1 MEERRKHKRLD
12 LEVMVE
18 LERLDEESV
27 TTLKYVHVEVTDI
40 SRSGLGFKS
49 KADLEIGSYYD
60 TRIQIWTKEVVD
72 AVIEIVRRDALPEGG
87 YKYGCRFIGMP
98 DTDALKIDIYQIF
111 NDLLKNRGSDTTM
124 QEYIAMSFQKI
135 KSSTS
140 RCFDISTAALHIIA
154 MLFMLMDHLWA
165 TLLPAQEWL
174 TCVGRIAFP
183 IFAFMSVEGYF
194 HTHNFKKY
202 LLRMLVFAV
211 ISEIPFDLMYGGT
224 WFYPVHQNVIWT
236 FILGLL
242 GIHIMETVR
251 KKKKTPVF
259 VLTAILVTIAGGL
272 LGTLTMVDY
281 YGIGVL
287 TVFIFYFF
295 RGRKWWCLLGQ
306 IAALYWVN
314 VELLGGLMYPV
325 RLFGMEFELCQQ
337 GLALLA
343 LVPIWL
349 YRGRQGYHSKPFQYF
364 CYAFYPVHMLILVLI
379 LGFVNR

>member
-1 MEERRKHKRLD
+1 
-12 LEVMVE
+12 
-18 LERLDEESV
+18 
-27 TTLKYVHVEVTDI
+27 
-40 SRSGLGFKS
+40 
-49 KADLEIGSYYD
+49 
-60 TRIQIWTKEVVD
+60 
-72 AVIEIVRRDALPEGG
+72 
-87 YKYGCRFIGMP
+87 
-98 DTDALKIDIYQIF
+98 
-111 NDLLKNRGSDTTM
+111 
-124 QEYIAMSFQKI
+124 MSFQKI

-236 FILGLL
+236 FVLGLL

-325 RLFGMEFELCQQ
+325 RLFGVEFELCQQ

-379 LGFVNR
+379 LGFVMELGGLVTAALILYASVIVFQIITLPVELNASGRGLEMLESGGYISYDQRGDAKAVLRAAAMTYIVAALSTLVSFLRLLMIANNSRRRN